1 MLRTL
6 WRRILWAIPL
16 FLLITFFIFLM
27 FDLAAVDPAERIAGE
42 AATPDQVAA
51 LRTEFGLH
59 GSVLSRYSTWLGN
72 VMHGD
77 FGTSYVTREKV
88 TQLIGERYSVTLS
101 LSLLALVLSLVIAI
115 PMGIAAAMRPRGP
128 VDRLVTV
135 GASLGIS
142 VPGFWLAVML
152 VLLFAVKL
160 KWLPAIGYEPLS
172 AGLTTWF
179 RYLILPVIALALL
192 GTAAIALQT
201 KAAMIEVLG
210 SDYILAAQAKGLPRR
225 TVIGKHALKNAAI
238 PVVTIL
244 GFRVAGLFGGS
255 VLIESV
261 FAMDGMGSL
270 AVRSTLSGDLPVIIA
285 ITVITVLMVVVVNL
299 AVDMSYLYFDPRTR
313 K

>member
-1 MLRTL
+1 
-6 WRRILWAIPL
+6 
-16 FLLITFFIFLM
+16 
-27 FDLAAVDPAERIAGE
+27 
-42 AATPDQVAA
+42 
-51 LRTEFGLH
+51 
-59 GSVLSRYSTWLGN
+59 
-72 VMHGD
+72 
-77 FGTSYVTREKV
+77 
-88 TQLIGERYSVTLS
+88 
-101 LSLLALVLSLVIAI
+101 
-115 PMGIAAAMRPRGP
+115 
-128 VDRLVTV
+128 
-135 GASLGIS
+135 
-142 VPGFWLAVML
+142 ML